1 VLPTSFFGLF
11 CNMRQ
16 CSAVTLCRQIWNPS
30 TISNRSTNVVKRF
43 LQNKIEISEGKLRDD
58 VRMLGQ
64 ILGDEIRRKEDP
76 LVFESIEKLRVY
88 GREWRTPTGE
98 ASFAKMIEHVEGLD
112 NNTLLRV
119 ARGFTHFLTLSNSAE
134 NHHRIRRNHEKVF
147 GSKDETA
154 LHHSGHSC
162 GTVIKNLKAKGYSA
176 QQVLDSLTQQ
186 SVEVV
191 LTAHPTE
198 VNRRSNLKKHE
209 AIESLLCRHD
219 HAETMTTYER
229 NEVILGLQREIA
241 SLWSSDELKR
251 SKPTPVDEAKA
262 GLAVVES
269 VLWTAV
275 PQFLRR
281 LSHDL
286 HLHYGV
292 HLPLTASPVI
302 FSSWMGGD
310 RDGNPNVTPRTTREV
325 IMTSRW
331 SAAMLFLQDLTK
343 LQETLSLKAANT
355 ELLSVV
361 GSNSQ
366 EPYRDLLRPLNER
379 LRATVA
385 WAHEAIGGPQS
396 NFVIAPLKHNSELLE
411 PLMLIHKSLCDSG
424 EEILA
429 NGAVSDI
436 IRRVHSF
443 GLSLLPLDIR
453 QESNKHSETLDAITR
468 YLGIGSYLQ
477 WDETTRRD
485 WIVRELGSRRPLI
498 PRTGISSFSDSVRD
512 TLGIFEMIASMDS
525 SNSLQAYV
533 ISQCTQVSDILAVS
547 LLMQDAAMNHNNPYY
562 KPLRV
567 VPLFETLD
575 DLKRSITVMDQLFSI
590 PQYRCQIDHKQEVMV
605 GYSDSAK
612 DAGRMSA
619 SWALYC
625 AQEGMADVAWKH
637 NVELTFFHGKGGTVG
652 RGGNPALF
660 RAILAHPPHTIN
672 GRFRITEQ
680 GEMITRNY
688 GEIATALRTLDILS
702 AGVLAE
708 KYEYRPLPS
717 PKWREIMEEVSKES
731 CEVYRGVVRV
741 DPRFV
746 PYFRLATPEQELGN
760 LNVGSRPAKRNPAG
774 GIESLRAIP
783 WIFSW
788 TQTRLN
794 LPTWLGVGESL
805 SAQYKK
811 NPDEINEMHA
821 NWPWFN
827 TLIDL
832 IDLICIKSEK
842 RIAQYYDD
850 QLLTDP
856 ELVQLGREL
865 REKFDLTKDTILKI
879 SGSTELQ
886 QHNPTLKR
894 SLLVRNPYVDPL
906 NVIQAEILKRMRARA
921 AQATEEEK
929 KIMRDAL
936 LITINGIANGMRN
949 SG

>member
-1 VLPTSFFGLF
+1 
-11 CNMRQ
+11 MRQ
-16 CSAVTLCRQIWNPS
+16 YSAVALRRRHLQIWNQC
-30 TISNRSTNVVKRF
+30 TLNNNVLKRY
-43 LQNKIEISEGKLRDD
+43 LQDKVEISEGKLRDD

-64 ILGDEIRRKEDP
+64 ILGDEIRRKEHP
-76 LVFESIEKLRVY
+76 LVFESVETLRVY

-98 ASFAKMIEHVEGLD
+98 ASFVKMIKHVEGLD

-147 GSKDETA
+147 YSKDETA

-162 GTVIKNLKAKGYSA
+162 GTVIKNLKGKGYSA

-186 SVEVV
+186 SVEIV

-229 NEVILGLQREIA
+229 NEVMLGLQREIA
-241 SLWSSDELKR
+241 SLWASDELKR

-286 HLHYGV
+286 YLHYGV
-292 HLPLTASPVI
+292 HLPLAASPVI

-310 RDGNPNVTPRTTREV
+310 RDGNPNVTPRITREV
-325 IMTSRW
+325 IMTGRW
-331 SAAMLFLQDLTK
+331 SAALLFLQDVTK
-343 LQETLSLKAANT
+343 LQETLSLKAANP
-355 ELLSVV
+355 ELLSIV

-385 WAHEAIGGPQS
+385 WAHEAIGGPKS
-396 NFVIAPLKHNSELLE
+396 NFQVAPLKHDSELLE
-411 PLMLIHKSLCDSG
+411 PLLLIHKSLCDSG
-424 EEILA
+424 EEIIA
-429 NGAVSDI
+429 NGAVTDI

-453 QESNKHSETLDAITR
+453 QESNKHSEALDAITK

-477 WDETTRRD
+477 WDESTRRN

-498 PRTGISSFSDSVRD
+498 PRTTVVSSFTDSVQD
-512 TLGIFEMIASMDS
+512 TLGIFEMIASVDS
-525 SNSLQAYV
+525 SNSLGAYV

-547 LLMQDAAMNHNNPYY
+547 LLMQDAAMNHYNPHY

-575 DLKRSITVMDQLFSI
+575 DLQRSTTVMEQLFSI
-590 PQYRCQIDHKQEVMV
+590 PQYRCQIHNKQEVMV

-625 AQEGMADVAWKH
+625 AQEGMAAVASKH

-660 RAILAHPPHTIN
+660 RAILAHPPNTIN

-680 GEMITRNY
+680 GEMITRNF
-688 GEIATALRTLDILS
+688 GEIATALRTLDIMS

-708 KYEYRPLPS
+708 KYEQRPLPS
-717 PKWREIMEEVSKES
+717 PKWREIMDEVSRES
-731 CEVYRGVVRV
+731 CEVYRRVVRV

-760 LNVGSRPAKRNPAG
+760 LNVGSRPAKRNPTG

-805 SAQYKK
+805 WNQYKK
-811 NPDEINEMHA
+811 NPNDLHEMHM

-832 IDLICIKSEK
+832 IDLICVKSEK

-856 ELVQLGREL
+856 ELVQLGNEL
-865 REKFDLTKDTILKI
+865 REKFDLTKEIILKI

-886 QHNPTLKR
+886 QNNPILKR

-906 NVIQAEILKRMRARA
+906 NIIQGEILRRMRAMNRKE
-921 AQATEEEK
+921 TTDGTGSVSEEEK